1 MNFKKVYILIGALL
15 ICTFGL
21 CACAPKYDD
30 IKNKYKDDGYRV
42 SEIPTSSDT
51 AKDLAASYEFNL
63 DKVEGMFR
71 AIKNGVSINSI
82 NVYGISFSD
91 GKEATALY
99 NTLYNKQK
107 ENDNESFEVIKKGNT
122 VIYGTSEAVHFIK

>member
-15 ICTFGL
+15 ICTFAL

-42 SEIPTSSDT
+42 SEIPTSSAT
-51 AKDLAASYEFNL
+51 AKDLATYYEFDL

-71 AIKNGVSINSI
+71 AVKDGVSTNSI
-82 NVYGISFSD
+82 NVYGIAFSD

-99 NTLYNKQK
+99 NKQK
-107 ENDNESFEVIKKGNT
+107 ENDNDSFDVIKKGNT
-122 VIYGTSEAVHFIK
+122 VIYGTSEAVEFIK